1 MCGIAG
7 FLELSERAPNMRET
21 ELMTNSLKHR
31 GPDGQGTHVQGPVA
45 LGHRRLSIIDLVSGS
60 QPMTNEDGQVWITYN
75 GELYNFA
82 ELRTELKSAGH
93 TFRTSSDTEVI
104 VHAWEEWGE
113 ACVERFRGMFAFAIA
128 DYRRRVLFLAR
139 DLASTL

>member
-7 FLELSERAPNMRET
+7 FLDFTDQVPSRRDLEGMIA
-21 ELMTNSLKHR
+21 SLQHR
-31 GPDGQGTHVQGPVA
+31 GPDGQGVHIHGPVA

-75 GELYNFA
+75 GELYNFS

-113 ACVERFRGMFAFAIA
+113 RCVERFRGMFAFAIA
-128 DYRRRVLFLAR
+128 DYRRRVVFLAR
-139 DLASTL
+139 DHL